1 MEFYY
6 LINKILHIV
15 GMASWFGVAL
25 AISIIL
31 SKNDYKDLDLILDL
45 STKVEMPASFF
56 IPLTGVLMMIEN
68 TNLLQDGWL
77 YLKIA
82 VGLIAIVFTHISR
95 AFLIH
100 KDLKKVY
107 TLQKFTFY
115 RNICLVTLTFVIII
129 VGYK

>member
-100 KDLKKVY
+100 KDLKNIY

-115 RNICLVTLTFVIII
+115 RNICLVTLTIVIII

>member
-68 TNLLQDGWL
+68 TNLLHDGWL

-100 KDLKKVY
+100 KDLKNIY

>member
-100 KDLKKVY
+100 KDLKNVY
-107 TLQKFTFY
+107 SLQKFTFY

>member
-100 KDLKKVY
+100 KDLKNIY

-115 RNICLVTLTFVIII
+115 RNICLVALTFVIII

>member
-100 KDLKKVY
+100 KDLKNIY

-115 RNICLVTLTFVIII
+115 RNICLVTLIFVIII

>member
-6 LINKILHIV
+6 LISKILHII

-77 YLKIA
+77 YLKIT

-100 KDLKKVY
+100 KDLKNIY

>member
-25 AISIIL
+25 SISIIL

-100 KDLKKVY
+100 KDLKNIY

>member
-82 VGLIAIVFTHISR
+82 VGLIAIVFTHMSR

-100 KDLKKVY
+100 KDLKNIY

>member
-31 SKNDYKDLDLILDL
+31 SKNDNKDLDLILDL

-100 KDLKKVY
+100 KDLKNIY

-115 RNICLVTLTFVIII
+115 RNICLATLTFVIII

>member
-100 KDLKKVY
+100 KDLKNIY

>member
-100 KDLKKVY
+100 KDLK
-107 TLQKFTFY
+107 
-115 RNICLVTLTFVIII
+115 NIYLSLIHI
-129 VGYK
+129 

>member
-100 KDLKKVY
+100 KDLKNVY

>member
-100 KDLKKVY
+100 KDLKNIY

-115 RNICLVTLTFVIII
+115 RNICLVTLTFVINI
-129 VGYK
+129 VGYQ

>member
-100 KDLKKVY
+100 KDLKNIY
-107 TLQKFTFY
+107 SLQKFTFY

>member
-77 YLKIA
+77 YLKIV

-100 KDLKKVY
+100 KDLKNIY

>member
-100 KDLKKVY
+100 KDLKNIY

-115 RNICLVTLTFVIII
+115 RNICLTTLTFVIII

>member
-100 KDLKKVY
+100 KDLKNIY
-107 TLQKFTFY
+107 SLQKFTFY
-115 RNICLVTLTFVIII
+115 RNICLVTLTIVIII

>member
-56 IPLTGVLMMIEN
+56 IPLTGVLMMIDN
-68 TNLLQDGWL
+68 TNLLYDGWIQ
-77 YLKIA
+77 LKIA
-82 VGLIAIVFTHISR
+82 IGRIAIAFTHISR
-95 AFLIH
+95 AYLIH
-100 KDLKKVY
+100 KDLSNTI
-107 TLQKFTFY
+107 TLQKFIFY
-115 RNICLVTLTFVIII
+115 RNMCLAVLTVILII